1 MKRFSE
7 NKAARIT
14 VQRITVVINRRRNT
28 CAFEGVGAVPAASD
42 MRRKIAGR
50 TVIANSESH
59 GSLGPGAGPG
69 AKFDFGPP
77 SPRFGAAVPKAFG
90 NGGADR
96 NRTCDLLIA
105 NETLCQLSYD
115 PIHVRPI

>member
-1 MKRFSE
+1 MMRRNTPLETRRFSE

-50 TVIANSESH
+50 AAIANTHFSRV
-59 GSLGPGAGPG
+59 
-69 AKFDFGPP
+69 
-77 SPRFGAAVPKAFG
+77 PRFAGCHGMAS
-90 NGGADR
+90 
-96 NRTCDLLIA
+96 A
-105 NETLCQLSYD
+105 NLRSD
-115 PIHVRPI
+115 PLAQFH